1 MTCISNKTG
10 EICGYSEFR
19 QESIKPRRTERAQRA
34 EIESSLN
41 KLTEQGDYWSLD
53 IIRRAATAL
62 ADDSAGKESNYNL
75 LFLLRDVVM
84 AKPGEMIFGR
94 RK

>member
-1 MTCISNKTG
+1 MTRTNTVTG
-10 EICGYSEFR
+10 EICVYSEFR

-41 KLTEQGDYWSLD
+41 KLTAQGDYWSLD

-62 ADDSAGKESNYNL
+62 ADDNEDRERTIDLYL
-75 LFLLRDVVM
+75 LLCEVVM
-84 AKPGEMIFGR
+84 SKPGDVIVR
-94 RK
+94 RRH